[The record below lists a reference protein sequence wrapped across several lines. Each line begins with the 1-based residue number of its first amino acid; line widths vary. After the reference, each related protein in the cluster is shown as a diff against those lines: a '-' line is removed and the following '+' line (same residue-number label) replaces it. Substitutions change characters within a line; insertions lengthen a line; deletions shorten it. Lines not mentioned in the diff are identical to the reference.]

1 MPFMLRISFEIL
13 PLAVFVPH
21 LWGGVV
27 LLALTTIFAYRRRA
41 DGRPV
46 PGQGKLVPWIL
57 ELASLA
63 VIPLLI
69 LGWGLHFWPDRGRS
83 PYEAWAL
90 RGLDAFAFMQVCLAV
105 WLVWR
110 HRFRLWSTVTVAG
123 LSMWWCAGA
132 LFTSSMAVTNTWL

>member
-1 MPFMLRISFEIL
+1 MLRISFEIL

-27 LLALTTIFAYRRRA
+27 PLALTTIFAYRRRA

-69 LGWGLHFWPDRGRS
+69 LGWGLHFWPARGPS
-83 PYEAWAL
+83 PY
-90 RGLDAFAFMQVCLAV
+90 G
-105 WLVWR
+105 
-110 HRFRLWSTVTVAG
+110 
-123 LSMWWCAGA
+123 AGA
-132 LFTSSMAVTNTWL
+132 LKGLAALSLISVLLAVLLRGWAPFVSWSALAICVLCCRA